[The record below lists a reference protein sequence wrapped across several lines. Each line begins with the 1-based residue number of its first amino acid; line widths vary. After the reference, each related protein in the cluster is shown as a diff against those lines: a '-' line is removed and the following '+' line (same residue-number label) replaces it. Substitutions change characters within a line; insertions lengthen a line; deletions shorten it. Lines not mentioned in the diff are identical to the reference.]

1 MERNIPKKG
10 LWAPFI
16 YYLTGM
22 LMDDRKT
29 LNQKI
34 KNKAAVN
41 LCFTKSKI
49 QCIMKTL
56 QLQIPDNLDEKE
68 VTLMLAVQLYD
79 KGKLSLGQA
88 ADLVNMDKESFME
101 ELGKFDVSLFG
112 ETIDDIKRDLDNA

>member
-1 MERNIPKKG
+1 
-10 LWAPFI
+10 
-16 YYLTGM
+16 
-22 LMDDRKT
+22 
-29 LNQKI
+29 
-34 KNKAAVN
+34 
-41 LCFTKSKI
+41 
-49 QCIMKTL
+49 MKTL
-56 QLQIPDNLDEKE
+56 QLQIPDNLDENE

>member
-1 MERNIPKKG
+1 
-10 LWAPFI
+10 
-16 YYLTGM
+16 
-22 LMDDRKT
+22 
-29 LNQKI
+29 
-34 KNKAAVN
+34 
-41 LCFTKSKI
+41 
-49 QCIMKTL
+49 MKTL

>member
-1 MERNIPKKG
+1 
-10 LWAPFI
+10 
-16 YYLTGM
+16 
-22 LMDDRKT
+22 
-29 LNQKI
+29 
-34 KNKAAVN
+34 
-41 LCFTKSKI
+41 
-49 QCIMKTL
+49 MKTL

-88 ADLVNMDKESFME
+88 ADLANMDKESFME